1 MEAIVLAGGFG
12 TRLRQVVADLPKP
25 LAPVAGRP
33 FLAIVLEQLRA
44 QGFTEAMLAVGYRHE
59 AIRGAFGERFGAL
72 RLSYSVEDKPLGTGG
87 AIRLAARACSG
98 HDVFVLNGDS
108 FVELDFAAMR
118 AAHHRAAARLTVGAV
133 EVADASR
140 YGRLLVEDSRL
151 VGFAEKGSA
160 GPGLINAGVY
170 LMRRDL
176 LETLGL
182 PEAFSFELD
191 VLAARLQ
198 ELRPWVHRAS
208 GRFIDI
214 GVPEDYARAQGMFA
228 SPEGA

>member
-87 AIRLAARACSG
+87 AIQLAARACSG

-108 FVELDFAAMR
+108 FAELDFAAMR
-118 AAHHRAAARLTVGAV
+118 AAHHRAAARLTVSAV